1 MKDVLATCKPRPEIL
16 AGTFNPAIF
25 TARLSQVLDDYRD
38 GKAVEGA
45 DSLYSD
51 PMAFFRDA
59 THPTQGLCS
68 IVDNAMARLVEG
80 DKSRPA
86 MQRLDTAF
94 GGGKTHTLIALTHVA
109 KQGARLESVTQS
121 ILPAN
126 RLPEPGAIRVVGII
140 GDTVDTLRETT
151 GGTEPK
157 PNTLWWLIAQQTLEA
172 DEQQP
177 ISSRLDSAA
186 SPGSPEF
193 FDTLF
198 GGKKTV
204 LIVDEIAQYLSRME
218 AAFPGQGAEQAA
230 AFLMALSTY
239 AEGNDNLVIVISLA
253 SATNAF
259 GDFNKMMNNLM
270 STHNM
275 TEQQAEATT
284 EAAHKVVMDVVSRA
298 SESTT
303 PVQEGDLSRI
313 MAKRLFV
320 TVDHGAAAE
329 VADAFIETYRQAG
342 SDLPAETKNAELRD
356 QLVTHYPFHPT
367 LIEFL
372 SQKLALVERFQGT
385 RGLLRTLAR
394 VVRRVW
400 EAKLSIPLIQ
410 SGHIDL
416 ADGTI
421 RGELLGQT
429 NNTDFTAVLDSDIS
443 KASGTQSAGQTVAN
457 MLDTIN
463 PHPEGYPVHEWAWRV
478 VFLHSLVGRGGG
490 LNDDKFGIDITSA
503 IYEMA
508 SPSIKPATVRSAL
521 ETIEREA
528 NYLRA
533 RENRLYADT
542 LPTLN
547 NILRR
552 IEANVLPEE
561 AMERAEQVVRGL
573 IKSSLFDIR
582 ANISASDEIP
592 DKVNKPQLGIVA
604 FNVENLKPSEF
615 IERRAD
621 APRQYQNLVFLLVQS
636 TVHLDGQHWNEQ
648 RTRQE
653 HRTRQNILALA
664 GKAIAIERLKADP
677 DNWGVRHDQLNKDE
691 FKQRAAKSPQELRTA
706 IDEAYRYLVYPGR
719 DGGNIVTRDLGKRG
733 SGPTAGGSSGL
744 HLEDAILKQLADE
757 GELITEERAT
767 TQEVCLLLGK
777 LIFENHK
784 QTDVGRIIEGFAT
797 RRHWPILQ
805 RPGLLIDVL
814 REGANRGIWCVGH
827 LPDKNAPKPDSLYH
841 KDNPVPITEEL
852 DGEGWIVCTKEHAK
866 QLGWLESIVRNPDT
880 IAKWAEQAIETA
892 VELDTDKLQ
901 EVVQNEH
908 DKIDPN
914 ILKDQLT
921 NLLAQK
927 KVVAYPKT
935 SFKDGKP
942 DPEQAQT
949 GSNIPLE
956 GVKGAVVVPYHVAQ
970 ERGWIKVVQAQ
981 RKIAQIKDP
990 ANIGSLL
997 NLLSGKALESSKTE
1011 IAALQLQ
1018 GHTAEKAVFQM
1029 QFGATT
1035 LGELVKN
1042 RDIFA
1047 GVKTRIKFDQGGIAR
1062 LDIGEV
1068 DPNCKFMSYVDQLK
1082 S

>member
-25 TARLSQVLDDYRD
+25 TARLSQVLDDYRL
-38 GKAVEGA
+38 GNAVEGA

-51 PMAFFRDA
+51 PVAFFRDA
-59 THPTQGLCS
+59 THPTQGLRS

-94 GGGKTHTLIALTHVA
+94 GGGKTHTLIALTHIA
-109 KQGARLESVTQS
+109 KQGSRLESVTQS

-126 RLPEPGAIRVVGII
+126 RLPEPGAIRVVGVI
-140 GDTVDTLRETT
+140 GDTVDTLRETA
-151 GGTEPK
+151 GGDKPK
-157 PNTLWWLIAQQTLEA
+157 PNTLWWLIAQQTLEESA
-172 DEQQP
+172 RQP
-177 ISSRLDSAA
+177 IASRLDSSA

-193 FDTLF
+193 FDALF
-198 GGKKTV
+198 AGKKTV
-204 LIVDEIAQYLSRME
+204 VIVDEIAQYLSRME

-230 AFLMALSTY
+230 AFLMGLSTY
-239 AEGNDNLVIVISLA
+239 AESNDNLAIVISLA

-259 GDFNKMMNNLM
+259 GDFNKMMQKLM
-270 STHNM
+270 STHEM
-275 TEQQAEATT
+275 TEEEAEATAG
-284 EAAHKVVMDVVSRA
+284 AAHKMVMDVVSRA

-313 MAKRLFV
+313 MAKRLFLS
-320 TVDHGAAAE
+320 VDHSAAAE
-329 VADAFIETYRQAG
+329 VADEFIETYRQAG
-342 SDLPAETKNAELRD
+342 SDLPAATKNSELRD

-372 SQKLALVERFQGT
+372 SQKLALVESFQGT

-394 VVRRVW
+394 VIRCVW
-400 EAKLSIPLIQ
+400 EAKLDIPLIQ
-410 SGHIDL
+410 TGHIDL
-416 ADGTI
+416 SDGTI
-421 RGELLGQT
+421 RSELLGKT
-429 NNTDFTAVLDSDIS
+429 GNTSFAAVLDSDIS
-443 KASGTQSAGQTVAN
+443 KASGTQTTGQTVAN
-457 MLDTIN
+457 MLDTNN
-463 PHPEGYPVHEWAWRV
+463 PHPDGYPVHEWSWRV
-478 VFLHSLVGRGGG
+478 VFLHSLVGQGGG
-490 LNDDKFGIDITSA
+490 LNDEKFGIDITSA

-508 SPSIKPATVRSAL
+508 SPAIKPATVRSAL

-542 LPTLN
+542 IPTLN

-552 IEANVLPEE
+552 IEANVSPAE
-561 AMERAEQVVRGL
+561 AMERVEQVVRGL
-573 IKSSLFDIR
+573 IKSSLFDVR
-582 ANISASDEIP
+582 ANISESDEIP

-604 FNVENLKPSEF
+604 FNLENLVPSEF
-615 IERRAD
+615 VERRAD
-621 APRQYQNLVFLLVQS
+621 APRQYQNLVFLLVPG

-706 IDEAYRYLVYPGR
+706 VDEAYRYLVYPGR
-719 DGGNIVTRDLGKRG
+719 DGGKVVTRDLGKRG

-744 HLEDAILKQLADE
+744 HLEDAIFKQLTDE

-767 TQEVCLLLGK
+767 TQETLILLNK
-777 LIFENHK
+777 LIFETHK
-784 QTDVGRIIEGFAT
+784 QVNVNRIVEFFAT

-805 RPGLLIDVL
+805 KPTLLADVL
-814 REGANRGIWCVGH
+814 REGSNRGVWCVGH
-827 LPDKNAPKPDSLYH
+827 LAEKNADKPEVLYH
-841 KDNPVPITEEL
+841 KESPAPLTEEFSG
-852 DGEGWIVCTKEHAK
+852 DGWIVCTREHAK
-866 QLGWLESIVRNPDT
+866 QMGWLESVMRNPDT
-880 IAKWAEQAIETA
+880 ISKWAEQAIETA
-892 VELDTDKLQ
+892 VELDSDKLQ
-901 EVVQNEH
+901 DVVQNEH
-908 DKIDPN
+908 DKVDPN
-914 ILKDQLT
+914 ILKEQLT
-921 NLLAQK
+921 HLLAQK
-927 KVVAYPKT
+927 KVVAYPKS

-942 DPEQAQT
+942 DPDQAQT
-949 GSNIPLE
+949 GNSIPLE
-956 GVKGAVVVPYHVAQ
+956 GVTGAVVVPYHVAQ
-970 ERGWIKVVQAQ
+970 ERGWIKVAEAKSQTVEIQN
-981 RKIAQIKDP
+981 AQIVQ
-990 ANIGSLL
+990 LL
-997 NLLSGKALESSKTE
+997 NLLSGKALEASKTE
-1011 IAALQLQ
+1011 INALQIL
-1018 GHTAEKAVFQM
+1018 GLTADKTQFQI
-1029 QFGATT
+1029 QFGKTT

-1047 GVKTRIKFDQGGIAR
+1047 GVKTRIKFDQVGKAR
-1062 LDIGEV
+1062 LGIGEV
-1068 DPNCKFMSYVDQLK
+1068 DPACKFMSYIDQIK